1 MSCLGHNLNSCMVH
15 EALVEGEW
23 YAKSKPH
30 NRKAAMSQ
38 LVKQDASKTVAA
50 YFEKNIDKLKGA
62 LANTGLT
69 PERMVRVV
77 VNAIAKNPEL
87 QKCSQISLIG
97 SVLQSAA
104 LGLEPNTPLQEA
116 ALIPYAGTCTFQ
128 PMYRGLIKL
137 ARKGGVTEVF
147 ADAIREKDKYQ
158 VVRGLENDLKHEIL
172 LGDRGKAIAYYAVF
186 KTADGGR
193 DYEIMTI
200 PEIEAIKNRSQAS
213 KSGKSPWTTDFDEMA
228 KKTVLKRLLK
238 RAPMSVESAKAMD
251 ADNRSDSPEKTDF
264 TEVFDEL
271 GMEAPAE
278 IAKPEVGT
286 NREAITTSPGMSE
299 EALRKHGMRIIASLE
314 KEKAINLLQ
323 YLGWLKPD
331 EGLDSL
337 NFQHLEAIAKDEV
350 SFRRQVKE
358 FAEVE
363 LES

>member
-1 MSCLGHNLNSCMVH
+1 
-15 EALVEGEW
+15 
-23 YAKSKPH
+23 
-30 NRKAAMSQ
+30 MSQ

-50 YFEKNIDKLKGA
+50 YFDKNLDKLKGA

-77 VNAIAKNPEL
+77 VNAIAKSPEL

-97 SVLQSAA
+97 SILQSAA

-116 ALIPYAGTCTFQ
+116 ALIPYGGVCTFQ

-158 VVRGLENDLKHEIL
+158 VVRGLENDLKHEIT

-200 PEIEAIKNRSQAS
+200 PEIEAIRNRSQAS
-213 KSGKSPWTTDFDEMA
+213 KSGKSPWQTDFDEMA

-251 ADNRSDSPEKTDF
+251 ADSRAESAEKADF
-264 TEVFDEL
+264 TEVFDDLGLEAPVETAKAEIGTHKESAPAAGAWTSETL
-271 GMEAPAE
+271 RKKGMEILE
-278 IAKPEVGT
+278 
-286 NREAITTSPGMSE
+286 
-299 EALRKHGMRIIASLE
+299 SLD
-314 KEKAINLLQ
+314 KANAVNLLQ

-337 NFQHLEAIAKDEV
+337 SFPHLEDIAKDEV

-363 LES
+363 MES